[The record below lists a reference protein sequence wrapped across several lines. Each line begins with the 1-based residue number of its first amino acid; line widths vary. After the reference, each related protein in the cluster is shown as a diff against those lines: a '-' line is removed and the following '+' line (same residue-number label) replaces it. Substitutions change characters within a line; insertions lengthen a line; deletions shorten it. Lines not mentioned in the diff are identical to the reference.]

1 MTAEQIQ
8 RVYVTVPEIMAECE
22 TDRNTVYNWARYHR
36 HFEFEYV
43 LGRPCV
49 LRTEFE
55 RFKREHPELVKAKSE
70 VTL

>member
-8 RVYVTVPEIMAECE
+8 EAYITVPEIMADCD

-43 LGRPCV
+43 LGRPV
-49 LRTEFE
+49 VTRAGYEE
-55 RFKREHPELVKAKSE
+55 FKREHPELVNKTE
-70 VTL
+70 VPQ